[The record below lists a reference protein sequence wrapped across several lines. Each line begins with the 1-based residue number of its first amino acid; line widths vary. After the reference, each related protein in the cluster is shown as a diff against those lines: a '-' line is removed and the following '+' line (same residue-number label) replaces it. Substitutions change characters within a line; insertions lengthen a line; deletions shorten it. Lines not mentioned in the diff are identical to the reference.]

1 MPVSEKEQQQI
12 NTLVARFEA
21 ATGIQAVAAVVAKA
35 DAYPEIPWKA
45 YAIGSALGALTV
57 ACFPLVLADWNVAS
71 TLAYY
76 AMAIVGGG
84 VMFAAAAA
92 FVPAAGRL
100 FLDRIRAEA
109 EVRQYG
115 LAMFVERQIFCTAER
130 CAILLLVSRYERIA
144 VILPDTGLAQFAP
157 RAEVEQIAAAMRD
170 ALTKRGAVAA
180 FEAGFEGLKA
190 LIQVRGYVP
199 TRLGAN
205 ALDDSVIAE
214 KGA

>member
-12 NTLVARFEA
+12 NTLVTRFEA

-45 YAIGSALGALTV
+45 FAMGSVLGALAV
-57 ACFPLVLADWNVAS
+57 ASFPLLLADWNVAS

-76 AMAIVGGG
+76 AMAIIGAGAVL
-84 VMFAAAAA
+84 AAAAA

-100 FLDRIRAEA
+100 FLDRVRAEG

-115 LAMFVERQIFCTAER
+115 LAMFVERQIFCTPER
-130 CAILLLVSRYERIA
+130 CAILLLVSRYEGVA
-144 VILPDTGLAQFAP
+144 VILPDTGLSQHAP
-157 RAEVEQIAAAMRD
+157 RAEVERIAASMRA
-170 ALTKRGAVAA
+170 ALASRGVAAA
-180 FEAGFEGLKA
+180 FEAGFEGLTA
-190 LIQVRGYVP
+190 LIQMHGYTP
-199 TRLGAN
+199 RPLGAN
-205 ALDDSVIAE
+205 VLDDALIAE